1 MRKEIESVR
10 QNRDARLLLAVPFPI
25 LTVEFL
31 TRVLPFLIVMPQSQK
46 PKPKSVAE
54 ITGQIKAQLNRD
66 FSNVWVQGEV
76 TGLMQARSGHLYFS
90 LKDSSAQISAM
101 IWESNRWRIDF
112 DLKDGMEVVCQG
124 NVDVYPPRGSYSLA
138 VRQVLQVGVG
148 AKQLALENLKR
159 KLKGL
164 GWFDAARKRPLPR
177 FPKTVAVVTSPQG
190 AAVHDFLQVARR
202 RWPGLNVI
210 VVPTAVQ
217 GEGVGPLIA
226 NAVRKAEMIRPR
238 VDAIVVTRGGGSAED
253 LWCFNDESLCRAIY
267 ESEIPV
273 ISGVGHEIDN
283 CLCDYV
289 ADVRALTPSEAAE
302 RLVPDVAD
310 IKSNLNECHKRIKRS
325 LTHRVGQAR
334 SRLEL
339 IASRSV
345 LQRPLDQIRQ
355 HAMMLDSVS
364 ERINMRVA
372 QRLQKAKQ
380 KHAEIAAK
388 LESLSPLGTL
398 SRGYSLTTTLDG
410 TMVRDSATVSEGDMI
425 ETKLDS
431 GKIISRVESTE

>member
-1 MRKEIESVR
+1 M
-10 QNRDARLLLAVPFPI
+10 
-25 LTVEFL
+25 
-31 TRVLPFLIVMPQSQK
+31 
-46 PKPKSVAE
+46 
-54 ITGQIKAQLNRD
+54 
-66 FSNVWVQGEV
+66 
-76 TGLMQARSGHLYFS
+76 
-90 LKDSSAQISAM
+90 
-101 IWESNRWRIDF
+101 
-112 DLKDGMEVVCQG
+112 
-124 NVDVYPPRGSYSLA
+124 
-138 VRQVLQVGVG
+138 
-148 AKQLALENLKR
+148 
-159 KLKGL
+159 
-164 GWFDAARKRPLPR
+164 
-177 FPKTVAVVTSPQG
+177 
-190 AAVHDFLQVARR
+190 
-202 RWPGLNVI
+202 I

-398 SRGYSLTTTLDG
+398 SRGDRYSNG
-410 TMVRDSATVSEGDMI
+410 W
-425 ETKLDS
+425 
-431 GKIISRVESTE
+431 STQTRR